1 MSDNFG
7 WWVTFLAQSSS
18 SNPKNVFIYTLVF
31 DTFVKVGHWQ
41 IITLV
46 IVYKFILI
54 FKDKENIAIMCIR
67 INVSSVIRITI
78 VYILWWSQYLNHNS
92 DSLSQSIFAVVS
104 YKQVMT
110 CIHPFRT
117 NAVLCLWDN
126 KCRWHVF
133 NKGLLFK
140 YIHNYYAENTKN
152 NRVPPK
158 FNSQLTLSRACCPDH
173 LGCMGD

>member
-1 MSDNFG
+1 MI
-7 WWVTFLAQSSS
+7 Q
-18 SNPKNVFIYTLVF
+18 
-31 DTFVKVGHWQ
+31 
-41 IITLV
+41 
-46 IVYKFILI
+46 
-54 FKDKENIAIMCIR
+54 
-67 INVSSVIRITI
+67 ITI

-117 NAVLCLWDN
+117 SAVLCLWDY

-158 FNSQLTLSRACCPDH
+158 FNSQPDTVQSVLPWPSGLHGRLMPELPRGYPPHPTPNPLNLTV
-173 LGCMGD
+173 